1 LYSATEFVKKPV
13 DVDESGLKLS
23 VIGESGVLSMTSG
36 WPVLAGAEAGE
47 PEELELL
54 QAATPRARTLAA
66 AMLFKIVCFIA

>member
-1 LYSATEFVKKPV
+1 
-13 DVDESGLKLS
+13 LS

-36 WPVLAGAEAGE
+36 WPVLAGAEPGE